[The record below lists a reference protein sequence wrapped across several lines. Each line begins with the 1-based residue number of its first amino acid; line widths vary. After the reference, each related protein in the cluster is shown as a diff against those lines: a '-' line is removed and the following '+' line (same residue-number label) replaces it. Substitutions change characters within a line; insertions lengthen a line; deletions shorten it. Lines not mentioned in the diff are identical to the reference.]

1 MFNMTLEQ
9 ELHSHTYTYNGFT
22 HTRTHTHIHNEIR
35 GETTAIMVH
44 GLNQNWFQE
53 VLLYNIQSGFVKK
66 LVAHVL

>member
-22 HTRTHTHIHNEIR
+22 HTRTPTHIHNEIR

-66 LVAHVL
+66 LVAHIL

>member
-22 HTRTHTHIHNEIR
+22 HTRTHTHIHHEIR

-44 GLNQNWFQE
+44 GLNQN
-53 VLLYNIQSGFVKK
+53 
-66 LVAHVL
+66 